1 MKSFFRVEHPA
12 GYGLWRNADGT
23 YNPVFPK
30 LTVGKCRDVP
40 MPDSP
45 LYGKDGFRWFSTT
58 ESLETLLHWFDIKDI
73 EELSKLGY
81 VVSEYQFEDDSVFFK
96 RLNEYES
103 IIVREKASAHNTIP
117 LEKFKE

>member
-1 MKSFFRVEHPA
+1 
-12 GYGLWRNADGT
+12 
-23 YNPVFPK
+23 
-30 LTVGKCRDVP
+30 

-81 VVSEYQFEDDSVFFK
+81 VVSEYQFEDDSVFFR

-103 IIVREKASAHNTIP
+103 IIVREKAKTHNTIS